1 MKSFVLGLIVLA
13 STQLFAAQVELGKYR
28 AVDKDT
34 KTIVATF
41 ELRANGTVN
50 FSVKTPDFT
59 MPAPGCEGKYT
70 VKGDTFLAD
79 LKCPTELLPE
89 ASVSINIA
97 NVTPA
102 GLRSANGV
110 EVPVIIDALGDEPTA
125 FLLKKAD

>member
-1 MKSFVLGLIVLA
+1 MKSVLLGLVLLV
-13 STQLFAAQVELGKYR
+13 STQLFAGQVEIGKYR

-34 KTIVATF
+34 KTVVATF

-70 VKGDTFLAD
+70 VVGDVFKAD

-89 ASVSINIA
+89 ASVTINIA

-110 EVPVIIDALGDEPTA
+110 EVPVVIDALGDDPQV
-125 FLLKKAD
+125 FLLKKND

>member
-1 MKSFVLGLIVLA
+1 MKSLLVTLA
-13 STQLFAAQVELGKYR
+13 LLVSTSAFAATVELGKYS

-59 MPAPGCEGKYT
+59 MPAPGCEGTYKVEGT
-70 VKGDTFLAD
+70 NFKAD
-79 LKCPTELLPE
+79 LKCPTDLLPQ
-89 ASVSINIA
+89 ASVNINIA

-110 EVPVIIDALGDEPTA
+110 EVAVVIDALGEEPNM